1 MVKYAKW
8 TQMIQTRILLS
19 TYIYLFT
26 YTHIH
31 MSIDWLWSCDCDL
44 KKTVIRCLEDT
55 AHWKLQQKRWMGGL
69 ELRQNW
75 RDMSSEMEGCTAE
88 SSVYAILHVFIVRIS
103 RHLQR
108 KHPLWINHYNEQ
120 SHVFFFT
127 TAHSFGLVVVHMDLS
142 FCCWAWTFRNP
153 LKRTLVLHTPVWEC
167 IKDSKPNNNVQEGYW
182 TVFERVWYSGILV
195 KRW

>member
-19 TYIYLFT
+19 TYISIYI
-26 YTHIH
+26 YTHTYVYRLIVELRLRSEKISDQLLRRH
-31 MSIDWLWSCDCDL
+31 GAL
-44 KKTVIRCLEDT
+44 KAAT
-55 AHWKLQQKRWMGGL
+55 KRWMGGL

-75 RDMSSEMEGCTAE
+75 RDMFSETEGCTAE

-142 FCCWAWTFRNP
+142 FCCWACGP
-153 LKRTLVLHTPVWEC
+153 SEIP
-167 IKDSKPNNNVQEGYW
+167 
-182 TVFERVWYSGILV
+182 
-195 KRW
+195 